1 MAVERDLSVILER
14 LPDGPA
20 EFYPTGA
27 FAQVMW
33 DNVGYLIDDHR
44 RLQLFRE
51 FQDRIGL
58 DPTAILEAR
67 HDDLLDIATRGG
79 MHPDRRVGRWRDI
92 AEITLARA
100 GGDLDGALRAL
111 PLANARAL
119 LKLYPTIADPG
130 ADKILLFAG
139 VAPRPS
145 LDSNGVRAMV
155 RMGFAIEQKDYP
167 RTWKLAVEA
176 LDRQLGPDFD
186 ALRRAYRGLRAH
198 GQTLCKRNTALCAAC
213 PLDETCAHAVVSF

>member
-1 MAVERDLSVILER
+1 MPVERDLKAILVR
-14 LPDGPA
+14 LPEGADLGPRD
-20 EFYPTGA
+20 P

-33 DNVGYLIDDHR
+33 ENIGYLIDDQR
-44 RLQLFRE
+44 RTLLFRE
-51 FQDRIGL
+51 FEKRIGL
-58 DPTAILEAR
+58 DPVAVREA
-67 HDDLLDIATRGG
+67 DPAVLLDIARRGG

-100 GGDLDGALRAL
+100 GGDLDGTLRAL
-111 PLANARAL
+111 PVTKARAL

-139 VAPRPS
+139 IAPRPS
-145 LDSNGVRAMV
+145 LESNGVRAMV

-167 RTWKLAVEA
+167 RTWRLAVDA
-176 LDRQLGPDFD
+176 LERQVGSDFD
-186 ALRRAYRGLRAH
+186 ALTGAYLRLRAH
-198 GQTLCKRNTALCAAC
+198 GQTLCKRSTALCGLC